1 VADGVGGGNLVVAG
15 VKTVRGPQ
23 SHPVESHFMK
33 AILERRAVV
42 NGGIEEG
49 FHGEF
54 NNIHVD
60 GEINGILVHIPPFAD
75 LLQSGGSLRSS
86 DVSYNCPCPLAFD
99 HLRLCGWMAQVAV
112 AR

>member
-1 VADGVGGGNLVVAG
+1 MADGVGGGNLVVAG

-60 GEINGILVHIPPFAD
+60 AKSMESSFISHRLPTCCSPGD
-75 LLQSGGSLRSS
+75 LSE
-86 DVSYNCPCPLAFD
+86 AA
-99 HLRLCGWMAQVAV
+99 M
-112 AR
+112 